1 MTAESLKARLRG
13 DSPFFDRILPGT
25 LILMLFAG
33 YAITIAPTVSFWD
46 AGEFIATSYI
56 VGIPH
61 PPATP
66 LYVLIGR
73 IFSLFPIGEIAMR
86 VNYLSLLP
94 SVGALFF
101 LYLSIVEAAKRWT
114 EGATDFSTRFIAHM
128 GAFLAALFAAFMGTY
143 WDDSTEAEVYS
154 LSILIWSFST
164 WLALRWANSPNRD
177 EDRRPLLLVAYLLS
191 LSIGIHLG
199 TYLALPPFLLFIF
212 AIDRKVLLDSK
223 LIALGVVF
231 TLIGVSVH
239 AFIPIRSML
248 DPAIN
253 EAHPDNW
260 NALKECLLRQ
270 QYKPQSPFI
279 RQATWDF
286 QFGMFW
292 RYFKEQFLGTTPGGT
307 PLHAVRSVFLGLMPL
322 VGCLGMS
329 YHFRKNR
336 ETFALFALQFL
347 VGGLFLIFY
356 MNFTDHEVRE
366 RDYFYA
372 PGFFYFAT
380 WIGLGFSALF
390 ERVRGWTERRGLSPN
405 GVLAGAGAFSLVFP
419 GLLFWHHFHTHD
431 ERGNRIAQNYAY
443 NMLVSLE
450 KDAII
455 FTNGDNDTFPL
466 WYIQEVEGVRKD
478 VRIMNLSLL
487 NTPWYIKQ
495 LKNLEPKVPVSFD
508 DDEIDR
514 LRPFQREGK
523 VYLVKDIAVYDII
536 RTNNFQRPI
545 YFAVTVADVM
555 GFDKEQKLVLEG
567 LVFRLYHDRQEK
579 AVDVDK
585 TVENLTK
592 VYKYDG
598 IFDASGNLDEDV
610 YKDDNAQRLISNY
623 SAAWARIAFERRQ
636 RGDKNG
642 AIDALTQAGK
652 ISPEYRPYR
661 LAFGALLLDADR
673 LDEARAFYEESRR
686 IARNSAERFDAIMG
700 LGLVHEKGRDYEAA
714 ERLYREAL
722 GIEPRSQEPY
732 LSLFQMNM
740 AAGRPEKGADVLREW
755 LAKNPG
761 DTVTRQRLEEL
772 DRRIAGEPDTAA
784 PALP

>member
-1 MTAESLKARLRG
+1 MTAETLRARLRG
-13 DSPFFDRILPGT
+13 ESPFFDRILPGVLVLT
-25 LILMLFAG
+25 LFAG
-33 YAITIAPTVSFWD
+33 YAITVAPTVSFWD

-56 VGIPH
+56 LGIPH

-73 IFSLFPIGEIAMR
+73 IFSLFPIGEIAAR

-94 SVGALFF
+94 SLGALLF
-101 LYLSIVEAAKRWT
+101 LYLSIVEASKRWT
-114 EGATDFSTRFIAHM
+114 EGANDFATRFIAHM
-128 GAFLAALFAAFMGTY
+128 GAFLAALFAAFMSTY

-164 WLALRWANSPNRD
+164 WLALRWANNPRRD
-177 EDRRPLLLVAYLLS
+177 DDRRPLLLVAYLLS

-212 AIDRKVLLDSK
+212 AIDRKVLLDPK
-223 LIALGVVF
+223 LIALGLVF
-231 TLIGVSVH
+231 TLLGVSVH

-248 DPAIN
+248 NPAIN
-253 EAHPDNW
+253 EAQPDNW
-260 NALKECLLRQ
+260 IALKECLLRQ
-270 QYKPQSPFI
+270 QYKPQSPFL
-279 RQATWDF
+279 RQASTDF
-286 QFGMFW
+286 QLGMFW
-292 RYFKEQFLGTTPGGT
+292 RYFKEQFLGTTPGAT
-307 PLHAVRSVFLGLMPL
+307 PLHAVRSAFLGLMPL
-322 VGCLGMS
+322 VGCLGMV

-372 PGFFYFAT
+372 PGFFYFST
-380 WIGLGFSALF
+380 WIGLGFSALL
-390 ERVRGWTERRGLSPN
+390 ERLRGLAERRSVPPN
-405 GVLAGAGAFSLVFP
+405 GLLVGAGAFSLVFP
-419 GLLFWHHFHTHD
+419 ALLFWHHFDTHD

-443 NMLVSLE
+443 NMLASLE

-466 WYIQEVEGVRKD
+466 WYLQEVEGVRKD

-495 LKNLEPKVPVSFD
+495 LKNLEPKVPISFS
-508 DDEIDR
+508 DDEIER

-545 YFAVTVADVM
+545 YYAVTVADLM

-567 LVFRLYHDRQEK
+567 LVFRIHPDRQEK
-579 AVDVDK
+579 SVDAEK

-592 VYKYDG
+592 VYRYEGILDG
-598 IFDASGNLDEDV
+598 AGNLDKEV
-610 YKDDNAQRLISNY
+610 YKDENAQRLISNY

-636 RGDKNG
+636 AGDKNG
-642 AIDALTQAGK
+642 AVDALTQAGK
-652 ISPEYRPYR
+652 ITPDYRPYR
-661 LAFGALLLDADR
+661 LAFGALLVDAGR
-673 LDEARAFYEESRR
+673 LDEARSFYGQSLRM
-686 IARNSAERFDAIMG
+686 AKSSADRFDALMG
-700 LGLVHEKGRDYEAA
+700 LGLVQEKALDYEGA
-714 ERLYREAL
+714 EKHYREAL

-740 AAGRPEKGADVLREW
+740 VAGRPEKAADVLREW
-755 LAKNPG
+755 LDKNPG
-761 DTVTRQRLEEL
+761 DSVTRQRLAEL
-772 DRRIAGEPDTAA
+772 DRQIGGARDTAA
-784 PALP
+784 TALP